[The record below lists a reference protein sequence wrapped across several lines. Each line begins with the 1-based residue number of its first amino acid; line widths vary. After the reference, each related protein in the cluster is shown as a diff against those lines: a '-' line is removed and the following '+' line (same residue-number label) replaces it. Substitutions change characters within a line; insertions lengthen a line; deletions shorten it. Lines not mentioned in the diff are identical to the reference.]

1 LEVAELFNIL
11 QAGAYTWF
19 STIDLSDMFFA
30 IPLDEELRELTTFIW
45 DNKQYQFKWVPQ
57 GYKNSPIIAH
67 VTLQWS
73 IDQCKL
79 HPNTLVLSYVDDI
92 IIAGNEA
99 EEVELSLNA
108 LEETL
113 TRNGWT
119 INPDKI
125 PNLPNSLNS

>member
-1 LEVAELFNIL
+1 
-11 QAGAYTWF
+11 
-19 STIDLSDMFFA
+19 M
-30 IPLDEELRELTTFIW
+30 W
-45 DNKQYQFKWVPQ
+45 DNKQYQFKWVLQ
-57 GYKNSPIIAH
+57 GYKNSPIIAY

-79 HPNTLVLSYVDDI
+79 HPKTLVLSYVDDI

-108 LEETL
+108 LVQTL
-113 TRNGWT
+113 AKNGWT

-125 PNLPNSLNS
+125 QKPA